1 MAISKNIPRLVIAA
15 PQGRSGK
22 TTITLGLLSALK
34 KQGYRVQPFKKGP
47 DYIDPSWLSAAA
59 GRTCRNL
66 DSFMLDD
73 EDLKRSLIQ
82 ATSDAHLAVVEGA
95 MGFYDGMDLD
105 GNGSTAEIAK
115 KIEAPVL
122 LVLDCQRMSR
132 SAAAVVM
139 GFQNFDP
146 RVRIAGVILNNV
158 SRPRHRARLAE
169 SIAKYCHIPV
179 VGFLPRDGDLT
190 IPGRHLGLM
199 LAGESEELED
209 FFSRLTCLV
218 EDNFDLSEI
227 LGIAGQ
233 AFPLEI
239 KDTREPFSLVSQFP
253 ISIGVIRDQA
263 FSFYYPENLEALE
276 RAGARICYLNSTKDT
291 NLPELHGLLIGGGFP
306 EVFAS
311 YSLKDMFFGNIPGSL
326 GETSSLA
333 ILIGGIYLLIR
344 RSADFRPVIA
354 TLLSFTILI
363 IIAGCILYPNDV
375 LKFTLYHLFTG
386 GLLFGVFF
394 MVTDPVTSPI
404 TRPGRFIFGLIIGAL
419 IFAIRMF
426 GAYPEGVAMAILV
439 ANLFVPL
446 IDYPKWATNQYTK
459 KFFIGYALSFVCI
472 ILLSVWMLGGFG
484 L

>member
-1 MAISKNIPRLVIAA
+1 MQHIDIKVETSPYIRKDTSTKRMMIDVLIALT
-15 PQGRSGK
+15 PVVFFSIYKFG
-22 TTITLGLLSALK
+22 LSALLRMLVSIVSMV
-34 KQGYRVQPFKKGP
+34 GFEVLYIILFKKVEPEKTYQQTWMKRMKSLTINNITAPMVSGLIFSLLLP
-47 DYIDPSWLSAAA
+47 DQVSYYVIVIGSFFGIIVGKMIFGGLGHNLFNPAAFGRVFVGLSLTALM
-59 GRTCRNL
+59 GIGVYSQV
-66 DSFMLDD
+66 DGVSG
-73 EDLKRSLIQ
+73 
-82 ATSDAHLAVVEGA
+82 ATSLA
-95 MGFYDGMDLD
+95 
-105 GNGSTAEIAK
+105 I
-115 KIEAPVL
+115 
-122 LVLDCQRMSR
+122 
-132 SAAAVVM
+132 
-139 GFQNFDP
+139 
-146 RVRIAGVILNNV
+146 
-158 SRPRHRARLAE
+158 
-169 SIAKYCHIPV
+169 
-179 VGFLPRDGDLT
+179 
-190 IPGRHLGLM
+190 
-199 LAGESEELED
+199 
-209 FFSRLTCLV
+209 
-218 EDNFDLSEI
+218 
-227 LGIAGQ
+227 
-233 AFPLEI
+233 
-239 KDTREPFSLVSQFP
+239 
-253 ISIGVIRDQA
+253 
-263 FSFYYPENLEALE
+263 
-276 RAGARICYLNSTKDT
+276 
-291 NLPELHGLLIGGGFP
+291 GFP

-363 IIAGCILYPNDV
+363 IIAGFILYPNDV